1 MILSN
6 FSYAC
11 LPSLYIFGKVSV
23 HIFCL
28 FFNSFVHVFILCS
41 LYILSKT
48 FFIPNCLLH
57 IFSSSLWLVSGFP
70 GKSAGRESTCNVG
83 ELDSVPELG
92 RCPGEGNCYPLQY
105 YGLDNSMN
113 SIVYGVAKCWI

>member
-57 IFSSSLWLVSGFP
+57 IFSSSLWLVLGFP

-92 RCPGEGNCYPLQY
+92 RCPGKGNCYPLQY

>member
-11 LPSLYIFGKVSV
+11 LPSLYIFGKMSV

-48 FFIPNCLLH
+48 FFIPNLSFAYIFFQSMACL
-57 IFSSSLWLVSGFP
+57 
-70 GKSAGRESTCNVG
+70 
-83 ELDSVPELG
+83 
-92 RCPGEGNCYPLQY
+92 
-105 YGLDNSMN
+105 GLP
-113 SIVYGVAKCWI
+113 W